1 MVRGVVRARLGRMRA
16 EETKAIAAALGVE
29 VVATRTLAGGF
40 SHETTLL
47 ELAGGGAVVTRLGGP
62 DPAVEAAVME
72 LGRRYVPVPEVLL
85 VLPSVADG
93 RPAMVLEHVAG
104 TPLDIVLAGPST
116 MPADPGTLA
125 SGPGIELTDPELLVS
140 GPDTVRPDP
149 KILTSQPGDVRSDPE
164 IVLAGAGSGPGA
176 DPGSDPRSD
185 PGSGPSVGELRALGV
200 EVGRV
205 VAGIG
210 GAGFDRPGFFGGSD
224 LAVAAGPPWSEQL
237 PAFAESCMSKVPSSR
252 LDPAVR
258 AAWAEMCAAHAPT
271 LTRVDGWARLVHSDM
286 NPKNLLV
293 TRAADGWRVDAV
305 LDWEFSFSGCPYA
318 DAANMLRFG
327 ADYPAGFTEGFRAG
341 FAAHL
346 PSDLPSD
353 DDWVHLGHVLD
364 MFALSDLVT
373 RPAGNPV
380 ADRAAEEI
388 RRWVAGGVPR

>member
-1 MVRGVVRARLGRMRA
+1 MRV

-40 SHETTLL
+40 SHETSLL
-47 ELAGGGAVVTRLGGP
+47 ELAGGGAVVARLGGP
-62 DPAVEAAVME
+62 DPVVEAAVME
-72 LGRRYVPVPEVLL
+72 LGRRHVPVPEVLL
-85 VLPSVADG
+85 VLPSVAGG

-104 TPLDIVLAGPST
+104 TPLDIVL
-116 MPADPGTLA
+116 
-125 SGPGIELTDPELLVS
+125 
-140 GPDTVRPDP
+140 
-149 KILTSQPGDVRSDPE
+149 SDPE
-164 IVLAGAGSGPGA
+164 IVPVGSARGPGPGA
-176 DPGSDPRSD
+176 ALDPGLATAAD
-185 PGSGPSVGELRALGV
+185 ELRALGV

-205 VAGIG
+205 VARIG
-210 GAGFDRPGFFGGSD
+210 VARFDRPGFFGGPD

-237 PAFAESCMSKVPSSR
+237 PAFAESSMSKVPPSR

-258 AAWAEMCAAHAPT
+258 AAWAQLCAAHAPA
-271 LTRVDGWARLVHSDM
+271 LAGVDERARLVHADI

-305 LDWEFSFSGCPYA
+305 LDWEFAYAGCPYG

-346 PSDLPSD
+346 PSDLPPD
-353 DDWVHLGHVLD
+353 DDWAHLGRVLD
-364 MFALSDLVT
+364 MFALTDLVT
-373 RPAGNPV
+373 RPAGHPV

-388 RRWVAGGVPR
+388 RRWVAAGVPR